1 MGTARHVGLQVADAL
16 AYVVVLTG
24 GLFLVGSV
32 FSLALGQGL
41 VGTKYLLFFVGFG
54 MFGYAAF
61 LLRPTA
67 PWDRESDGESMAA
80 GSGDTDEEEAQNKPT
95 HRLATR
101 LLPAGMRLPPDQRLS
116 AGAKMLLAAI
126 AVLGTSYVLEA
137 VFNVAY

>member
-1 MGTARHVGLQVADAL
+1 MRTARHVGLQAADAL

-24 GLFLVGSV
+24 ALFLVGSA
-32 FSLALGQGL
+32 FSLALGQGF

-61 LLRPTA
+61 LLRPKP
-67 PWDRESDGESMAA
+67 PWKGDNDGERAVSGA
-80 GSGDTDEEEAQNKPT
+80 GETTETEAQDKPT
-95 HRLATR
+95 HRLANR
-101 LLPAGMRLPPDQRLS
+101 LLPANMRLPPDQRLS

-126 AVLGTSYVLEA
+126 AVLATSYVMEA